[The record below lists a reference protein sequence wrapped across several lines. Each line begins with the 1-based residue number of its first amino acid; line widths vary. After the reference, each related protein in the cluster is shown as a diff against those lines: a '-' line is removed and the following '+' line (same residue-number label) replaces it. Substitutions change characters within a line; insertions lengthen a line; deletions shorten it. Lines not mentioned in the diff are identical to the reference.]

1 MPGIFHPCGFADQ
14 RHFTRVF
21 SSVVG
26 TSPGSWRRDA

>member
-1 MPGIFHPCGFADQ
+1 M
-14 RHFTRVF
+14 F